1 MSSLSGFLT
10 VPKFERYVLSRG
22 RVPAALV
29 ASLGTGSFPGVG
41 FPPDEDLVC
50 ADFLIDG
57 GLLKAVA
64 APGSFDGELAVLD
77 LDQSMVLP
85 AFTELH
91 THLDKGHIQPRKQNP
106 DGSFDGA
113 LQSVTADRVA
123 NWRAEDVRTRMEF
136 SLRCAYAHGTRAIRT
151 HLDSAEGQHSISWPV
166 FAELRADWADR
177 ISLQAASLVGIEALA
192 EDSERIAVLESVLAA
207 GGIAGA
213 VTYMVPELEATL
225 DHMFKDAMDAGIDLD
240 FHVDET
246 LDPDARSLA
255 VIAEKAIALGY
266 QGRITCGHC
275 CSLSRQPEDEVDR
288 TLDLVARANISVV
301 SLPLCNLYLQ
311 DRGTVGSEAG
321 SSGRTPR
328 FRGVTLLHEMK
339 ARGIPVAVSS
349 DNTRDPF
356 YAYGD
361 LDALEVY
368 REATR
373 IAHLDHPVGDWIKT
387 ITETPGATM
396 GVAGGF
402 VIDGAAD
409 LVLVKARSF
418 NELLS
423 RPQMDR
429 VVLRRGQA
437 IERALPEYREL
448 DQLLS

>member
-1 MSSLSGFLT
+1 MTSLPGFLT

-22 RVPAALV
+22 RVPIALI
-29 ASLGTGSFPGVG
+29 ANLDGPNFPKVG
-41 FPPDEDLVC
+41 FPPDQDLVC
-50 ADFLIDG
+50 ADFLIDNG
-57 GLLKAVA
+57 QLNAVA
-64 APGSFDGELAVLD
+64 APGAFDGELAVLD
-77 LDQSMVLP
+77 LDQAMVLP
-85 AFTELH
+85 AFSELH

-113 LQSVTADRVA
+113 LESVTADRQA
-123 NWRAEDVRTRMEF
+123 NWTADDVRSRMDF
-136 SLRCAYAHGTRAIRT
+136 GLRCAYAHGTRSIRT
-151 HLDSAEGQHSISWPV
+151 HLDSVAGQHRISWPV
-166 FAELRADWADR
+166 FAELRADWSGR
-177 ISLQAASLVGIEALA
+177 INLQAASLVGIEALA
-192 EDSERIAVLESVLAA
+192 DDNERCAVLESVLAT

-225 DHMFKDAMDAGIDLD
+225 DHMFRDAMDAGIDLD

-246 LDPDARSLA
+246 LDPEAHSLA
-255 VIAEKAIALGY
+255 VIAEKAIALNY

-275 CSLSRQPEDEVDR
+275 CSLSRQPDDEVSR
-288 TLDLVARANISVV
+288 TLDLVAQANITVV
-301 SLPLCNLYLQ
+301 SLPMCNLYLQ
-311 DRGTVGSEAG
+311 DRRAAG
-321 SSGRTPR
+321 AEPRTPR
-328 FRGVTLLHEMK
+328 FRGLTLLHEMK
-339 ARGIPVAVSS
+339 SRGIAVAVSS

-373 IAHLDHPVGDWIKT
+373 IAHLDHPIGDWIKT
-387 ITETPGATM
+387 ITETPASAM
-396 GVAGGF
+396 GLEGGF
-402 VIDGAAD
+402 VIDGPAD

-429 VVLRRGQA
+429 VVLRHGQA
-437 IERALPEYREL
+437 IERVLPEYREL